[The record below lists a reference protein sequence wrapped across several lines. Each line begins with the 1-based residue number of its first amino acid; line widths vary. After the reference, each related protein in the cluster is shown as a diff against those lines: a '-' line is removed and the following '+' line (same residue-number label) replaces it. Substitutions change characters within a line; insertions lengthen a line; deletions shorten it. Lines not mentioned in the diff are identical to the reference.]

1 MVRVFES
8 RALLWNV
15 GTSTFLQSEVFLWSA
30 SGVQEQLC
38 FWSTILSVDKR
49 LQQTDD
55 HSKPKHPS
63 LQVQILFKQQCGSDL
78 YLDPEAK
85 VFTDLCRQSCW
96 WLTGALHPFIQV
108 GGTVTHEGHLPA
120 WSWRVLKILHPQKLH
135 FFSFPK
141 MEKKAD
147 VVLPRVLRP
156 WTCSLTACRK
166 GRHGL
171 ASLLVIRHFWS
182 SLNLAFLQQ
191 NLQPLVLNGCFHSQ
205 HYSSVKATV
214 DGRTLEST
222 VFEKP
227 GQNVPVTHTTTS
239 LSKSWATSL
248 CSVLGL
254 WSFTS

>member
-38 FWSTILSVDKR
+38 FWSTILCLLTKGYNKLMITPNLNILPCRFRYCSNSSVD
-49 LQQTDD
+49 LICTWIQ
-55 HSKPKHPS
+55 KPKS
-63 LQVQILFKQQCGSDL
+63 SQICAVS
-78 YLDPEAK
+78 
-85 VFTDLCRQSCW
+85 
-96 WLTGALHPFIQV
+96 HV
-108 GGTVTHEGHLPA
+108 GGWLELFILLFRWGGRWPMRVIYLLDHEG
-120 WSWRVLKILHPQKLH
+120 VLKILHPQKL